1 MINHSTFTKIKFKMK
16 INYRSS
22 LLILL
27 LGVVLIN
34 VNSANA
40 QGLRNDTLYFCEEYK
55 DSKEIGNSSEFYLPE
70 KGGTITV
77 MLRTKKPVGVV
88 SISIL
93 IERDV
98 AGIKS
103 KVSSEPFDVQAG
115 WDYIFFADIF
125 FPSPGKYKVSA
136 VKKNG
141 DAIAS
146 GYVRMLKDK

>member
-1 MINHSTFTKIKFKMK
+1 M
-16 INYRSS
+16 
-22 LLILL
+22 
-27 LGVVLIN
+27 LGAVIV
-34 VNSANA
+34 SADSVSA

-55 DSKEIGNSSEFYLPE
+55 DSKEIGNANEFYLPE

-93 IERDV
+93 IEKDV
-98 AGIKS
+98 AGIKD
-103 KVSSEPFDVQAG
+103 KITSEPFDVQSN
-115 WDYIFFADIF
+115 WDYIFFADMF
-125 FPSPGKYKVSA
+125 FPEPGKYKVSA

-141 DAIAS
+141 DIIAS

>member
-1 MINHSTFTKIKFKMK
+1 MK
-16 INYRSS
+16 INYRLS

-27 LGVVLIN
+27 LGVVFIN

-55 DSKEIGNSSEFYLPE
+55 DSKEIGNADEFYLPE

-77 MLRTKKPVGVV
+77 MLRTKKPVGVAE
-88 SISIL
+88 IFL
-93 IERDV
+93 QIEKDV
-98 AGIKS
+98 AGMRENIS
-103 KVSSEPFDVQAG
+103 KEPFDVQAS

-125 FPSPGKYKVSA
+125 FPEPGKYRVMA

-141 DAIAS
+141 DMIAS
-146 GYVRMLKDK
+146 GYVRMLKNK

>member
-1 MINHSTFTKIKFKMK
+1 MNINC
-16 INYRSS
+16 RLS

-27 LGVVLIN
+27 LGAVFIN

-55 DSKEIGNSSEFYLPE
+55 DSKEIGNADEFYLPE

-77 MLRTKKPVGVV
+77 MLRTKKPVGVAE
-88 SISIL
+88 IFIN
-93 IERDV
+93 IEKDV
-98 AGIKS
+98 AGIKDKIS
-103 KVSSEPFDVQAG
+103 KEPFDVQAN

-125 FPSPGKYKVSA
+125 FPEPGKYRVMA

-141 DAIAS
+141 DIIAS
-146 GYVRMLKDK
+146 GYVRMLKN

>member
-1 MINHSTFTKIKFKMK
+1 MNINC
-16 INYRSS
+16 RLS

-27 LGVVLIN
+27 LGAVLIS
-34 VNSANA
+34 VSSANA

-77 MLRTKKPVGVV
+77 MLRTKKPVGVE

-98 AGIKS
+98 AGIKD
-103 KVSSEPFDVQAG
+103 KVSSEPFDVQTG

-146 GYVRMLKDK
+146 GYVRMLKR

>member
-1 MINHSTFTKIKFKMK
+1 MK
-16 INYRSS
+16 INYKLS

-27 LGVVLIN
+27 LGAVIV
-34 VNSANA
+34 SADSVSA

-55 DSKEIGNSSEFYLPE
+55 DSKEIGNANEFYLPE

-93 IERDV
+93 IEKDV
-98 AGIKS
+98 AGIKD
-103 KVSSEPFDVQAG
+103 KITSEPFDVQAN
-115 WDYIFFADIF
+115 WDYIFFADMF
-125 FPSPGKYKVSA
+125 FPEPGKYKVSA

-141 DAIAS
+141 DIIAS

>member
-1 MINHSTFTKIKFKMK
+1 M
-16 INYRSS
+16 
-22 LLILL
+22 
-27 LGVVLIN
+27 LGAVIV
-34 VNSANA
+34 SADSVSA

-55 DSKEIGNSSEFYLPE
+55 DSKEIGNANEFYLPE

-93 IERDV
+93 IEKDV
-98 AGIKS
+98 AGIKD
-103 KVSSEPFDVQAG
+103 KITSEPFDVQAN
-115 WDYIFFADIF
+115 WDYIFFADMF
-125 FPSPGKYKVSA
+125 FPEPGKYKVSA

-141 DAIAS
+141 DIIAS

>member
-1 MINHSTFTKIKFKMK
+1 MK
-16 INYRSS
+16 INYKLS

-27 LGVVLIN
+27 FGVVVISS
-34 VNSANA
+34 NSVFA
-40 QGLRNDTLYFCEEYK
+40 QGQRNDTLYFCEEYK

-93 IERDV
+93 IERDI
-98 AGIKS
+98 AGIRS
-103 KVSSEPFDVQAG
+103 KVSSEPFDVQAS

-125 FPSPGKYKVSA
+125 FPEPGKYKVSA

>member
-1 MINHSTFTKIKFKMK
+1 MK
-16 INYRSS
+16 INCRLS

-27 LGVVLIN
+27 LGAVFIN

-55 DSKEIGNSSEFYLPE
+55 DSKEIGNADEFYLPE

-77 MLRTKKPVGVV
+77 MLRTKKPVGVAE
-88 SISIL
+88 IFIN
-93 IERDV
+93 IEKDV
-98 AGIKS
+98 AGIKDKIS
-103 KVSSEPFDVQAG
+103 KEPFDVQAN

-125 FPSPGKYKVSA
+125 FPEPGKYRVMA

-141 DAIAS
+141 DIIAS
-146 GYVRMLKDK
+146 GYVRMLKN

>member
-1 MINHSTFTKIKFKMK
+1 MK
-16 INYRSS
+16 INYKLS
-22 LLILL
+22 LFILL
-27 LGVVLIN
+27 FGAVVISS
-34 VNSANA
+34 NSVFA

-55 DSKEIGNSSEFYLPE
+55 DSKEIGNANEFYLPE

-93 IERDV
+93 IEKDV
-98 AGIKS
+98 AGIKD
-103 KVSSEPFDVQAG
+103 KITSEPFDVQAN
-115 WDYIFFADIF
+115 WDYIFFADMF
-125 FPSPGKYKVSA
+125 FPEPGKYKVSA

-141 DAIAS
+141 DIIAS